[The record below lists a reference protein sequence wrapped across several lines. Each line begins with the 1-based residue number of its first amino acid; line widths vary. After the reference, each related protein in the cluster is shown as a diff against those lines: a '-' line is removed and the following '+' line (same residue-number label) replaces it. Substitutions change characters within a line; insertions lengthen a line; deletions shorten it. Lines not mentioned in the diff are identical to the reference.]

1 MEFTKAEI
9 KHPVQAEKMEEKKK
23 INPKPE

>member
-9 KHPVQAEKMEEKKK
+9 KHPVQAEKMEEKIK